1 MIKCLQ
7 FCFRPQ
13 LQPISGACKT
23 HLYCDTLTLNFLP
36 TLTRFLLAIAIAFY
50 ALSVYNFF
58 PISYIYY
65 NLSFVYK
72 TSSLDIIRHL
82 LIQKFINFFW
92 LILNRFLRLS
102 VLIVCWSWVLW
113 MFWPALKMFYKV
125 SSSILIL
132 TGIQFQRDFYFHIYI
147 YYILFTHT
155 YIHSLTLTPT
165 YTLLII

>member
-1 MIKCLQ
+1 MSTILLSPTIAADFRRLQ
-7 FCFRPQ
+7 NSPLLRHFNLKFSSDFNTFFAGNCDCFLCTFR
-13 LQPISGACKT
+13 LQ
-23 HLYCDTLTLNFLP
+23 
-36 TLTRFLLAIAIAFY
+36 
-50 ALSVYNFF
+50 FF

-65 NLSFVYK
+65 NLSFLYK